1 MGKTEPRFRYGLPLL
16 LGSLLTALAGCSD
29 QQTGDAAAQMPP
41 PSVEVVTLQ
50 EQTLILTDLLPG
62 RVTAYRSAEIRP
74 QVSGIITKR
83 FFEEGAT
90 VAAGD
95 KLYQID
101 PTLYEAAL
109 ASAKAQLAVAEANA
123 YAAKLKAERYKK
135 LSKNSA
141 ISEQELDDSEAAAK
155 QTEAQVQA
163 AKAAVRSAQVN
174 LSYTEI
180 TAPIPGV
187 ISRSNITEGA
197 LVSAQQATPLTTI
210 RQLTPVY
217 VDIQRP
223 AAALMAMKS
232 AELSRDVT
240 VELDNGTAYG
250 EVGELQFADVN
261 VDPGT
266 GTVNVR
272 ALFQNT
278 DAVLLPGMFVRAKV
292 PNTRLENALL
302 VPQKAIVRQGS
313 AITTAWVVNSDNI
326 VELRVVEVSR
336 AVGDDWLVR
345 HGLASGDRV
354 IVNGIQKVQTGIPV
368 TPEDVTNRN
377 AAK

>member
-1 MGKTEPRFRYGLPLL
+1 MDVYDKNLEADLYLVVNNSLTSIILLKRTIAPTFNLL
-16 LGSLLTALAGCSD
+16 LG
-29 QQTGDAAAQMPP
+29 
-41 PSVEVVTLQ
+41 
-50 EQTLILTDLLPG
+50 
-62 RVTAYRSAEIRP
+62 
-74 QVSGIITKR
+74 
-83 FFEEGAT
+83 
-90 VAAGD
+90 
-95 KLYQID
+95 
-101 PTLYEAAL
+101 
-109 ASAKAQLAVAEANA
+109 
-123 YAAKLKAERYKK
+123 
-135 LSKNSA
+135 
-141 ISEQELDDSEAAAK
+141 
-155 QTEAQVQA
+155 
-163 AKAAVRSAQVN
+163 
-174 LSYTEI
+174 
-180 TAPIPGV
+180 
-187 ISRSNITEGA
+187 
-197 LVSAQQATPLTTI
+197 
-210 RQLTPVY
+210 
-217 VDIQRP
+217 
-223 AAALMAMKS
+223 
-232 AELSRDVT
+232 ELSRDVT